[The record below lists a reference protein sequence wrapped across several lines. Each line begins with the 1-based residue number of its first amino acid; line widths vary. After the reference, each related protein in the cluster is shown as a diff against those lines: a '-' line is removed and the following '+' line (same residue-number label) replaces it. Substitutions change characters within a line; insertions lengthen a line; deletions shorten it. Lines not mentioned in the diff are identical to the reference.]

1 MSGKRLRKVIPQL
14 LLMFCILKENK
25 YTWLIFQNRA
35 EPVKNPWTKKK
46 KMVLSSSKKI
56 PELIH
61 EITLKLK
68 DDLYCLNCYHSFRT
82 ENKLKSHK
90 EVCKNKDFV
99 QLKCDQKIINKELK
113 SK

>member
-1 MSGKRLRKVIPQL
+1 M
-14 LLMFCILKENK
+14 
-25 YTWLIFQNRA
+25 
-35 EPVKNPWTKKK
+35 
-46 KMVLSSSKKI
+46 MVLSSSKKI

-61 EITLKLK
+61 QTASKIKG
-68 DDLYCLNCYHSFRT
+68 DFYYLNCHHSFRT
-82 ENKLKSHK
+82 KNKLKSHK

>member
-1 MSGKRLRKVIPQL
+1 MHIKGKQIYLAYLSKQSSIREK
-14 LLMFCILKENK
+14 
-25 YTWLIFQNRA
+25 
-35 EPVKNPWTKKK
+35 PVNQKK